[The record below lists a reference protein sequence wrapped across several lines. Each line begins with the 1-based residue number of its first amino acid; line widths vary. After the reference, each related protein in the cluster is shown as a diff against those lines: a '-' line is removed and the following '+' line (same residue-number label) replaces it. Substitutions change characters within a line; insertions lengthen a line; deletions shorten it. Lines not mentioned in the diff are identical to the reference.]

1 MTLSEIG
8 RVGCIQS
15 SASAVMR
22 GRRATLPPRAERRH
36 PAYPPCTAIFL
47 ALLIASAAAG
57 CDATS
62 SATPHPSPSTRTE
75 TRGRPVQLVPAQET
89 LTDRRVS
96 TTGTLAADEQV
107 VLGAKVA
114 GRVAELL
121 VDLGS
126 RVRRGDTV
134 ARLDPTDARLRV
146 EQALAALQQAR
157 ARLGLPAEGM
167 DDRVVPEE
175 TSLVRQGHAVLEEA
189 RLTQERTERL
199 WQEGGIARAQ
209 LDAAVA
215 ALAVAEGRYQD
226 ALEEVRTRQAL
237 LLQRRSELALA
248 RQQLSDTAIVS
259 PIDGAVSERRASVGE
274 FLATGAP
281 VATLVKLHPLRLRLS
296 VPERDA
302 GAVRVGQPVRVTVEG
317 VAQDARGRVAR
328 VSPAISEQ
336 NRTLLV
342 EAEVLNE
349 GGALRPGAFARADIV
364 VAGDVRVVAVPST
377 AVVTFA
383 GVEKV
388 LTVKDNR
395 AVEVRVQTGRRLGD
409 SVEIVSGISAG
420 ARVIAQPGNLAAGQ
434 PVTTAEAP

>member
-1 MTLSEIG
+1 MLSNENG
-8 RVGCIQS
+8 RVGRFQS
-15 SASAVMR
+15 PVMSVSAALS
-22 GRRATLPPRAERRH
+22 RRAGCRH
-36 PAYPPCTAIFL
+36 PTDRRAPKALL
-47 ALLIASAAAG
+47 ALWIALAAAG

-62 SATPHPSPSTRTE
+62 SATPHPGPSTRQE
-75 TRGRPVQLVPAQET
+75 TRGRPVQLVPARET

-107 VLGAKVA
+107 VLGAKMP
-114 GRVAELL
+114 GRVAELF

-126 RVRRGDTV
+126 RVRRGDVV

-146 EQALAALQQAR
+146 DQAVAALQQAR
-157 ARLGLPAEGM
+157 ARLGLPVAGT

-175 TSLVRQGHAVLEEA
+175 TSLVRQAHAVLEEA
-189 RLTQERTERL
+189 RLTRERTERL

-226 ALEEVRTRQAL
+226 AVEEVRTRQAL

-248 RQQLSDTAIVS
+248 RQQLTDTVIVS

-281 VATLVKLHPLRLRLS
+281 VATLVKVHPLRLRLS
-296 VPERDA
+296 VPEREA
-302 GAVRVGQPVRVTVEG
+302 GAVRLGQSVRVSVEG
-317 VAQDARGRVAR
+317 VAHDARGRVAR
-328 VSPAISEQ
+328 VSPTISEQ

-342 EAEVLNE
+342 EAEVHNE
-349 GGALRPGAFARADIV
+349 DGALRPGAFARADIV
-364 VAGDVRVVAVPST
+364 VAGDVRVVTVPST

-388 LTVKDNR
+388 LTVRDDR
-395 AVEVRVQTGRRLGD
+395 AVEIRVQTGRRLGD
-409 SVEIVSGISAG
+409 SVEIVSGVGAG
-420 ARVIAQPGNLAAGQ
+420 TRVIAQPGNLAAGQ
-434 PVTTAEAP
+434 PVTTTAVP

>member
-1 MTLSEIG
+1 MSLSENS
-8 RVGCIQS
+8 RVGCIQPS
-15 SASAVMR
+15 VMR
-22 GRRATLPPRAERRH
+22 DMCATLPPCAERRR
-36 PAYPPCTAIFL
+36 PTCPRGTEAFL
-47 ALLIASAAAG
+47 ALWIALAATG

-62 SATPHPSPSTRTE
+62 SATPHPGPSTRPE
-75 TRGRPVQLVPAQET
+75 TRGRPVQLVPAQEA
-89 LTDRRVS
+89 LTDQRVS

-146 EQALAALQQAR
+146 DQALAALQQAR
-157 ARLGLPAEGM
+157 TRLGLPAEGT
-167 DDRVVPEE
+167 DDRVVPEQ

-209 LDAAVA
+209 HDAAVA

-248 RQQLSDTAIVS
+248 RQQLADTAIVS

-317 VAQDARGRVAR
+317 VAQDTRGRVAR

-349 GGALRPGAFARADIV
+349 DGVLRPGAFARADIV
-364 VAGDVRVVAVPST
+364 VAGDVRVVTVPSA

-434 PVTTAEAP
+434 PVTTTEVP

>member
-1 MTLSEIG
+1 
-8 RVGCIQS
+8 
-15 SASAVMR
+15 
-22 GRRATLPPRAERRH
+22 
-36 PAYPPCTAIFL
+36 
-47 ALLIASAAAG
+47 
-57 CDATS
+57 
-62 SATPHPSPSTRTE
+62 
-75 TRGRPVQLVPAQET
+75 VPAQET

-114 GRVAELL
+114 GRVAQLL

-134 ARLDPTDARLRV
+134 ARLDPTDAQLRV
-146 EQALAALQQAR
+146 DQALAALQQAR
-157 ARLGLPAEGM
+157 ARLGLPAEGT
-167 DDRVVPEE
+167 DDRVVPEQ
-175 TSLVRQGHAVLEEA
+175 TSLVRQGQAVLEEA

-248 RQQLSDTAIVS
+248 RQQLADTAIVS

-274 FLATGAP
+274 FLAAGAP

-302 GAVRVGQPVRVTVEG
+302 GAVRVGQPVRVAVEG

-342 EAEVLNE
+342 EAEVLNDD
-349 GGALRPGAFARADIV
+349 GVLRPGAFARADIV
-364 VAGDVRVVAVPST
+364 VAGDVRVVTVPST

-409 SVEIVSGISAG
+409 SMEIVSGISAG

-434 PVTTAEAP
+434 PVTTTETP

>member
-1 MTLSEIG
+1 MIDT
-8 RVGCIQS
+8 
-15 SASAVMR
+15 AD
-22 GRRATLPPRAERRH
+22 TLPHFAERSHPTYGTRAEV
-36 PAYPPCTAIFL
+36 FL
-47 ALLIASAAAG
+47 VLWIALVAAG

-62 SATPHPSPSTRTE
+62 SATPHPGPSARPE
-75 TRGRPVQLVPAQET
+75 AQGRPVQLVPAQET

-107 VLGAKVA
+107 VLGTKVS

-126 RVRRGDTV
+126 RVRRSDPV
-134 ARLDPTDARLRV
+134 ARLDPTDAQLRV
-146 EQALAALQQAR
+146 DQALAALQQAR
-157 ARLGLPAEGM
+157 ARLGLPADGT
-167 DDRVVPEE
+167 DDRIVPEN
-175 TSLVRQGHAVLEEA
+175 TSLVRQAHAVLEEA
-189 RLTQERTERL
+189 QLTRERTERL

-248 RQQLSDTAIVS
+248 RQQLADTVIVS

-302 GAVRVGQPVRVTVEG
+302 GAVRVGQSVRVDVEG

-342 EAEVLNE
+342 EAEVHNE
-349 GGALRPGAFARADIV
+349 DGALRPGAFARADIV
-364 VAGDVRVVAVPST
+364 VAGDVRVVTVPST

-388 LTVKDNR
+388 LTVKDDR
-395 AVEVRVQTGRRLGD
+395 AVEMRVQTGRRLGD
-409 SVEIVSGISAG
+409 SVEIVSGVAAG
-420 ARVIAQPGNLAAGQ
+420 TRVIAQPGNLAAGQ
-434 PVTTAEAP
+434 PVATAETR